1 MKTDTGFLM
10 FFVLYQNAYKNEMR
24 FSMSLFHTAGNSAK
38 DPASSHSG
46 AGRDTVSDSSALLFS
61 PSDLRALIVPLIFE
75 QALAMTVGMAD
86 TVMISAVGEAA
97 VSGVSLVDMINNLV
111 FAIFSALATGGAVV
125 TSQYLG
131 ARRPKQ
137 ARDSAAQLLLTV
149 LVLGLA
155 VMLLTIWVKEPLLRL
170 FFGGIEDDVMQNA
183 LIYFLI
189 SALSFPFLAVYNA
202 CAALFRSMGNAAITL
217 KTAVVVNLI
226 NIIGNY
232 VGVFLLHLGTAGVA
246 IPSLL
251 SRAAGALILYVL
263 LRSPRQEICLT
274 HFFVRPDWSV
284 IRKILYI
291 GIPSGTENGIFQL
304 GRILVV
310 SIIALFGTAQ
320 IAANGVANSLDSIG
334 VIIGQATSLAMIT
347 VIGQCVGAGSETQI
361 RYYLKKILLIT
372 YVPSVVLDLALIAFL
387 NPILSVFSLS
397 PEATD
402 LTWKLV
408 VIHTGFAML
417 LWPLAFVFPNMLRAC
432 NDVRYTMIVSIASM
446 FTFRIVLSY
455 ILGVNFGMGAV
466 GVWLAMV
473 VDWICR
479 IICFLLRYR
488 SGKWKKLAGLPQ

>member
-1 MKTDTGFLM
+1 M
-10 FFVLYQNAYKNEMR
+10 Q
-24 FSMSLFHTAGNSAK
+24 
-38 DPASSHSG
+38 HSG
-46 AGRDTVSDSSALLFS
+46 QQTAAAVSSEPRLASDGKPFLFS
-61 PSDLRALIVPLIFE
+61 PQDLRRLIVPLIFE

-86 TVMISAVGEAA
+86 TIMISAVGEAA

-131 ARRPKQ
+131 ARHPER

-149 LVLGLA
+149 LALGLG
-155 VMLLTIWVKEPLLRL
+155 VMLLTIAVKEPLLRL

-183 LIYFLI
+183 LVYFLI

-217 KTAVVVNLI
+217 KTAVIV
-226 NIIGNY
+226 NIINVVGNAI
-232 VGVFLLHLGTAGVA
+232 GVFVLHLGTAGVA
-246 IPSLL
+246 IPSLI

-263 LRSPRQEICLT
+263 LRRPRQEIYLSS
-274 HFFVRPDWSV
+274 FFVKPRWSV

-310 SIIALFGTAQ
+310 SIIALFGTSQ
-320 IAANGVANSLDSIG
+320 IAANGVANSLDSVG

-347 VIGQCVGAGSETQI
+347 VIGQCVGAGSEVQI

-372 YVPSVVLDLALIAFL
+372 YIPSVILDGSLIFFL
-387 NPILSVFSLS
+387 NPILSVFNLS
-397 PEATD
+397 QEATV

-408 VIHTGFAML
+408 VIHTGCAMF

-446 FTFRIVLSY
+446 FIFRIVLSY

-466 GVWLAMV
+466 GVWIAMV

-479 IICFLLRYR
+479 IIFFLLRYR
-488 SGKWKKLAGLPQ
+488 SGKWKKLAGLPAGS